1 MVKGAMRSIE
11 VLRPS
16 HCPTMPP
23 NTLAGI
29 IPRVGMLAVQ
39 GSSESS
45 KMNGLFLRELAPNDN
60 DRQVAE
66 SRNLAVPICTV
77 QSKTFRNPRTKPR
90 RLLIAE
96 AEILR
101 QFELRDGDGREAA
114 GDS

>member
-1 MVKGAMRSIE
+1 
-11 VLRPS
+11 
-16 HCPTMPP
+16 MPP

-39 GSSESS
+39 EISESS
-45 KMNGLFLRELAPNDN
+45 KNERPFLRELAPKARSQNH
-60 DRQVAE
+60 AT
-66 SRNLAVPICTV
+66 RNLALAIFTV
-77 QSKTFRNPRTKPR
+77 ESKTFRNPRTKPR